1 MSIPTFKDNWPAPN
15 EYLLELGRVTTL
27 WGTLE
32 SSVNIAISK
41 LAGYEAVLDYRAV
54 IMVASSNFQQKID
67 IISALSEKL
76 APQYPNVKNYKS
88 VIAKLQSAQKA
99 RNKYAHNAIT
109 TDQKTG
115 KVMLSY
121 ASSRGG
127 SLKTTVEEVKLHSI
141 KEVTVKIHEAMCA
154 LHTLVTGKEI
164 KPIWER

>member
-1 MSIPTFKDNWPAPN
+1 MFKDNWPAPN
-15 EYLLELGRVTTL
+15 DYLLELGRVTAL

-32 SSVNIAISK
+32 SSVNMAISK
-41 LAGYEAVLDYRAV
+41 LAGYQSPLDYRAV
-54 IMVASSNFQQKID
+54 IMVANSNFQQKID

-76 APQYPNVKNYKS
+76 VSNYPGLKNYKS

-109 TDQKTG
+109 TDQDTG
-115 KVMLSY
+115 RVMLSF

-141 KEVTVKIHEAMCA
+141 KEVTAKIHEAMCS
-154 LHTLVTGKEI
+154 LHTVVTGKEI